1 MIQDI
6 FPSRL
11 DNAFFSAE
19 IKDGDIVLEFDVDGR
34 ILACEDAGGLLFK
47 KMYLS
52 FLPHII
58 YGDGILTTDSAG
70 DVPIGLFFMK
80 KKELYDATN
89 AEILSIPGSIRRL
102 SWE

>member
-34 ILACEDAGGLLFK
+34 ILACEDAGGLSFISGSEGKDLQLVYLFSLDDRR
-47 KMYLS
+47 YFLS
-52 FLPHII
+52 LDTT
-58 YGDGILTTDSAG
+58 GTDKDG
-70 DVPIGLFFMK
+70 
-80 KKELYDATN
+80 
-89 AEILSIPGSIRRL
+89 
-102 SWE
+102 